1 MPLLMVRAPTPPMW
15 VYAVPRPFEQMQC
28 NISYSSGITMSS
40 SPSNH
45 YQAAVG
51 QSSMSLVTSTFEIKV
66 SSVFESKPSSVSNT
80 SPSERK
86 AMIWEKTAP
95 TPEHFLEQF
104 HELVKTALDGCKKAE
119 ALATCHQKR
128 PCFKKIDSLCAR
140 LKQDLVKTDNVMSN
154 INSQGLA
161 WAVKDFIFVF
171 TRIMNAW
178 IIIKGYVHS
187 KPEGLTSI
195 QRELCPNFLDAF
207 GRWHESTHELIQSLI
222 KSFINLNKL
231 AKQQRG
237 GGHIFSKI
245 EESKDDASAGQAS
258 NDPMDDIIEDA
269 ESSLNLSD
277 GAYIRAGIYPN
288 VTCPPPGFSEN
299 TPPFTGYKQ
308 QQTSVPPGDRSKT
321 SEPKF
326 PSVLSPVGFKRHEYR
341 KNSAVATA
349 STDHGSGCFASPADR
364 NFMDHLHR
372 KTSLECINWV
382 LEEVRAI
389 EEGQYFYCIN
399 FTKNYFPD
407 FHLIRLNMIDL
418 RAVYKKHDAGRYS
431 MLVELL
437 DDLQQ
442 IVDTCKWYVNASTS
456 FGMWNPN
463 DPIPDGCTDIQRK
476 EMENLP
482 KMQTFIAKME
492 HLFST
497 MQKERPMEDRGMNA
511 SPQHFSLGT
520 ITPSSGGEE
529 IISSYCN
536 LCNGIVAILAH
547 FVVTRDSSVFLVS
560 LVVLA
565 VFISKGDAIR
575 CFECNSAEDSTCTH
589 SNPPDTMSVDCNDHK
604 DGNKYTFCR
613 KIVQIIEFPV
623 NNLPPDNRVIRGCGW
638 DESSY
643 KGRCYQRSG
652 FGGRQEVCACYD
664 DNCNGASSLSVT
676 FGVLLFGAVAFLI
689 RA

>member
-1 MPLLMVRAPTPPMW
+1 M
-15 VYAVPRPFEQMQC
+15 
-28 NISYSSGITMSS
+28 
-40 SPSNH
+40 
-45 YQAAVG
+45 
-51 QSSMSLVTSTFEIKV
+51 
-66 SSVFESKPSSVSNT
+66 
-80 SPSERK
+80 
-86 AMIWEKTAP
+86 
-95 TPEHFLEQF
+95 EQF
-104 HELVKTALDGCKKAE
+104 HELIKTALDGCKKAE

-178 IIIKGYVHS
+178 IIIKGYVHN

-207 GRWHESTHELIQSLI
+207 GRWHDTTHELVQSII

-237 GGHIFSKI
+237 GCNIFTKVEETISPGKGNPNVNQTLHDSLDDI
-245 EESKDDASAGQAS
+245 EE
-258 NDPMDDIIEDA
+258 A
-269 ESSLNLSD
+269 ESSLKLSD

-288 VTCPPPGFSEN
+288 VIGPPPGLPEKPQF
-299 TPPFTGYKQ
+299 TPCNKQ
-308 QQTSVPPGDRSKT
+308 QDHDQMPKT
-321 SEPKF
+321 TF
-326 PSVLSPVGFKRHEYR
+326 DTSPVSSNRPEMHDHAAAPNNPKS
-341 KNSAVATA
+341 KA
-349 STDHGSGCFASPADR
+349 SGNESDTDR
-364 NFMDHLHR
+364 LIR
-372 KTSLECINWV
+372 KTSLACINWV
-382 LEEVRAI
+382 LEEVRVI

-407 FHLIRLNMIDL
+407 FHLIGSTMMDL
-418 RAVYKKHDAGRYS
+418 RTVYKKHESGLYLMMAD
-431 MLVELL
+431 LL

-442 IVDTCKWYVNASTS
+442 ILDTCKRYVEVSLA
-456 FGMWNPN
+456 FELWNPKN
-463 DPIPDGCTDIQRK
+463 PIPDPCTESQRQ
-476 EMENLP
+476 EMENFP
-482 KMQTFIAKME
+482 KIQTFIAKME
-492 HLFST
+492 LLLSNIR
-497 MQKERPMEDRGMNA
+497 KESPMEDRKKME
-511 SPQHFSLGT
+511 STMP
-520 ITPSSGGEE
+520 P
-529 IISSYCN
+529 
-536 LCNGIVAILAH
+536 
-547 FVVTRDSSVFLVS
+547 
-560 LVVLA
+560 
-565 VFISKGDAIR
+565 KGDAIR
-575 CFECNSAEDSTCTH
+575 CFECNSAEDSTCSH
-589 SNPPDTMSVDCNDHK
+589 DNPPDSMSVDCNDHK